1 LNRLWIKGT
10 FTTLNGKQTG
20 TQAVVHYVQINGKIR
35 VGDKIAGSMQ
45 INQDLARVQLVWDG
59 SAWVVEESPDLTF
72 LPLGM

>member
-1 LNRLWIKGT
+1 M
-10 FTTLNGKQTG
+10 
-20 TQAVVHYVQINGKIR
+20 QINGKIR